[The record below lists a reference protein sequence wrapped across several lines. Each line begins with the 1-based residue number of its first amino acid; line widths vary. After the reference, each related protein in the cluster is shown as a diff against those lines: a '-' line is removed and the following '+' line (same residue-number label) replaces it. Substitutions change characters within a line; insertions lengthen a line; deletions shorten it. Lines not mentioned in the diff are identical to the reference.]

1 MLIILCCRKEG
12 DMASEATPLSD
23 DKTIEKAVW
32 HYVGAG
38 VLWISLLLTGMALER
53 LGLTSS
59 IMAGILPG
67 ETGSLRTQATE
78 CQRNFTQMKADR
90 DLLKKQEDTLQ
101 AQIKALRAK
110 VGADAQ

>member
-1 MLIILCCRKEG
+1 
-12 DMASEATPLSD
+12 MASEATQSSD

-32 HYVGAG
+32 HYVGVG
-38 VLWISLLLTGMALER
+38 VLWISLLLSGMALER

-59 IMAGILPG
+59 ILAGVLPG

-78 CQRNFTQMKADR
+78 CQRNFTQMKSER

-101 AQIKALRAK
+101 AQIKTLRAK
-110 VGADAQ
+110 VGADVQ